1 MKVLNAIIRY
11 FLVIILTV
19 SIILIAFVNIASSTI
34 LNKEYVLS
42 KLDETDYYKGIYQE
56 VQSNFENYVGQSG
69 LDEDIMNGI
78 LSEEKVKS
86 DVDLI
91 ISNIYDGTNKTIDV
105 NELKTNL
112 NNKIEESIGN
122 QRLSSVQRNSIDTF
136 VNTICDEYTKTM
148 THTKYEQDINNAYVK
163 VLKYVQMAKQA
174 LLIAIIVVVILI
186 LAISIKHIYKGITSL
201 GIALTS
207 SGAFLITTIIFI
219 KSQIKINTITILNDT
234 ISNSLRTIINSI
246 VGNITSCGCI
256 LLVVGIILI
265 ILGNLLNNKKY
276 KAKES

>member
-1 MKVLNAIIRY
+1 MKVFGTIIRY
-11 FLVIILTV
+11 ILVVILTV
-19 SIILIAFVNIASSTI
+19 AIISIAFINIASSTI
-34 LNKEYVLS
+34 LNKEYILA
-42 KLDETDYYKGIYQE
+42 KLDETNYYKGIYQE

-86 DVDLI
+86 DVNII
-91 ISNIYDGTNKTIDV
+91 ISNIYDGTNETIDV

-112 NNKIEESIGN
+112 NNKIEESIDN
-122 QRLSSVQRNSIDTF
+122 QGLSSVQRNSIDTF
-136 VNTICDEYTKTM
+136 VNTICNEYTKTM

-201 GIALTS
+201 GIAGTS
-207 SGAFLITTIIFI
+207 SGAFYIATIIFI
-219 KSQIKINTITILNDT
+219 KSQIKINTITVLNDT

-256 LLVVGIILI
+256 LFVIGIILI
-265 ILGNLLNNKKY
+265 IFGNLLNNKK
-276 KAKES
+276 EQS